1 MKGQGFMKKDRR
13 QGMWAR
19 DKGLGVEGS
28 RFGVAI
34 LRVGFGSRAWF
45 SLASAI
51 PLTLTLT

>member
-28 RFGVAI
+28 RFGVVI
-34 LRVGFGSRAWF
+34 LRVGFESRAWF